1 MSNNA
6 IRDLQGK
13 IHSSTNSGDFM
24 ATGVGDN
31 SFQSQI
37 TGLLDTG
44 DANHVAELTNHIG
57 REYFR
62 RLDQFGLTP
71 SNPDDLDVG
80 FRPLTFTGLY
90 AAP

>member
-24 ATGVGDN
+24 ATVVGDS

-44 DANHVAELTNHIG
+44 NANDVAELTNHIG
-57 REYFR
+57 REYYR
-62 RLDQFGLTP
+62 RLDQFGLTA
-71 SNPDDLDVG
+71 SNPDELDSG

-90 AAP
+90 EAP